1 MRCAALPLITLSLPL
16 ALLTVGATSGM
27 AQAETTDFWPMAEKI
42 ATDQATLLDEAERAV
57 MSQDPIQNQRV
68 SSLLIGQLR
77 SMDRFVQR
85 HHYNPRQLCQVALP
99 TGKTPLPRRFAGAI
113 VGLEPAQVEAYCAI
127 YNLSLGVSP
136 LRPLLTQRAALFNTS
151 RSARSVG
158 LFFTQPLRAPFDA
171 RSVEQVNL
179 GTTIQPQAQAAPT
192 SGPQL
197 LGRQS
202 MKQATD
208 RPATL
213 IAPAIAPR
221 EDIATII
228 AASREQ
234 LATIQANLPRQFA
247 ASTPVASF
255 NAGRPPKTTLRETA
269 VASQPYAAFLK
280 RANTGIS
287 TVHAEQSSTPAANRL
302 TADDVPLPFGLKIQA
317 GQLVI
322 TGAVLD
328 YGFMANVGDVDLAKA
343 RSVIPETFTT
353 YQPPTD
359 LGEVQ
364 VDQRRFWVGKDTEF
378 SAQVPVVLDRTYVM
392 RSIQY
397 DLPELVASGRPLKPG
412 ERGQLKGILQATG
425 RDRLIAFRPIAQNS
439 DGSYSVLWQVLKT
452 NPAPTLQGLDRY
464 ISINLKTRGQN

>member
-1 MRCAALPLITLSLPL
+1 MDFAMRCAALPFITLSLPL
-16 ALLTVGATSGM
+16 ALLTVGGTSGT
-27 AQAETTDFWPMAEKI
+27 AQADTTAFWPTAEKI
-42 ATDQATLLDEAERAV
+42 ATDQATLLNEAERAV

-85 HHYNPRQLCQVALP
+85 HYNNPRELCRESSKIAVTMAN
-99 TGKTPLPRRFAGAI
+99 
-113 VGLEPAQVEAYCAI
+113 LESAQVETYCAI

-136 LRPLLTQRAALFNTS
+136 LRPLLTQRASLFNTS

-171 RSVEQVNL
+171 QSVEQVNL
-179 GTTIQPQAQAAPT
+179 GTTIRPQAQVAPT
-192 SGPQL
+192 IGLQL
-197 LGRQS
+197 LGRQLR
-202 MKQATD
+202 KQSTD
-208 RPATL
+208 RPASS

-221 EDIATII
+221 EDISTII
-228 AASREQ
+228 AASRTQ
-234 LATIQANLPRQFA
+234 LATIQANLPRQSA

-255 NAGRPPKTTLRETA
+255 NAGRPPKTTLRQTA

-280 RANTGIS
+280 RSNTGIS
-287 TVHAEQSSTPAANRL
+287 TVYAEQATTPVANRL
-302 TADDVPLPFGLKIQA
+302 MAGDVALPFGLKIQA

-328 YGFMANVGDVDLAKA
+328 YGFMADLGDVDLAKA
-343 RSVIPETFTT
+343 RRAIPATFTT

-359 LGEVQ
+359 LAQVQ

-397 DLPELVASGRPLKPG
+397 DLPDLVASGRPLKPG

-425 RDRLIAFRPIAQNS
+425 RDRLIAFRPIAQNN
-439 DGSYSVLWQVLKT
+439 DGSYSVLWQVLQT